1 VTDRTTVV
9 NFVPDERLGGPQRQ
23 VLEVA
28 KRLKQRG
35 IDTVVVLPKGD
46 PTYAVLLNEV
56 GIDCHQ
62 TRVFRRLPRP
72 TSPVSVAIW
81 LMLFVPAIVLLS
93 RVIRKYGAD
102 VVHVNG
108 ILNLQVALAAKV
120 AGARLVLHIQEVR
133 DFGLLRA
140 PLRLMLLMSDW
151 IIMVS
156 AAAWNN
162 LLGDGG
168 KDPSNVSVLYPPVD
182 TQVFHPDQVDAE
194 VRREL
199 GIAPDDKVVGIVAN
213 INPVKG
219 YEVFLAAAKMI
230 KDTMPGVRF
239 LIVGQTL
246 DTQVGYWHI
255 VQSLMDSFGLEK
267 DVVLAGRR
275 TDVARM
281 MSVMDVFVLTSKF
294 EAAPIVLLEAAACG
308 KPIVATR
315 VGGIPEL
322 VNEGETAIL
331 VPPGDPGA
339 VAEAVVRLLNDAEGA
354 RRMGASGRQW
364 VVSRFD
370 AAICA
375 DKHEEVYRRLVGSD
389 RGAAPTE

>member
-1 VTDRTTVV
+1 M
-9 NFVPDERLGGPQRQ
+9 
-23 VLEVA
+23 LEVA

-46 PTYAVLLNEV
+46 PTYAALLNEV